1 MEPTRTAMT
10 ASDADSIRKSSPVVP
25 CPPPA
30 GDPETVAEPGSY
42 RTNWL
47 GTRHLA
53 VNN

>member
-30 GDPETVAEPGSY
+30 GDPETVAEQGSY